1 MSHEVRIGLLA
12 FIAIAMGL
20 WGIKFIQGSN
30 ILQRSDVYHVY
41 YNEVDGVHVGTS
53 VKIRGVSVGSVS
65 AVSLNVENRQV
76 KVSFTMSREVPLP
89 KDTRAT
95 LATTGI
101 MGDKAIILEYG
112 DNCNG
117 ANCAEDND
125 VFEGNFQG
133 VIEFMVGEGGVE
145 GYVDALKNAMLEL
158 TDSLNTTV
166 LGKDSNN
173 PLAKT
178 VRDLQVSMSNM
189 KELTGRF
196 NSLVQRTAP
205 SMEQSLGHINQ
216 LTETL
221 SSQREHIAGVIAN
234 VDSLSKQIVDSRL
247 DQAIADIKTTI
258 QKLNATMN
266 TADTALSSVSSVMD
280 KVQKGEGTLGKLVQ
294 DEALYN
300 NLSTLSFSLDSLFSD
315 IQNKPYRYMP
325 LKSRRKVQKY
335 DRQDQN

>member
-12 FIAIAMGL
+12 FFSIAMGL

-30 ILQRSDVYHVY
+30 ILQRSNVHHVY
-41 YNEVDGVHVGTS
+41 YNEVGGVQVGTS

-65 AVSLNVENRQV
+65 SIELNIDNQQV
-76 KVSFTMSREVPLP
+76 KVSFTMNREVPLP
-89 KDTRAT
+89 KNTKAI
-95 LATTGI
+95 LSTTGV
-101 MGDKAIILEYG
+101 MGDQAIILLY
-112 DNCNG
+112 DQSCNG
-117 ANCAEDND
+117 ENCAISGDT
-125 VFEGNFQG
+125 FEGHYQG
-133 VIEFMVGEGGVE
+133 LVESMIGEGGVE
-145 GYVDALKNAMLEL
+145 NYINTLKKAMLEL
-158 TDSLNTTV
+158 TDSLNTSI
-166 LGKDSNN
+166 LGEDSNN
-173 PLAKT
+173 PLAVT
-178 VRDLQVSMSNM
+178 VRDLQSTMSNM

-221 SSQREHIAGVIAN
+221 SDQRNHIAGVIAN

-247 DQAIADIKTTI
+247 DEAIADIKTTI
-258 QKLNATMN
+258 QKLNTTMA
-266 TADTALSSVSSVMD
+266 TADTALLGISSVMD

-300 NLSTLSFSLDSLFSD
+300 NLNTLSFSLDSLLSD
-315 IQNKPYRYMP
+315 FQNKPYRYMP